1 MSVTSGAPVRL
12 AVGAG
17 SFDGA
22 VIVRPPEWCE
32 SMLDRCDV
40 ATSIKRGVYAVW
52 FDSIPTLVR
61 YLDAADVDVS
71 IPGHLRGDIIAR
83 LDSVG
88 IEHDLYGQKKQ

>member
-17 SFDGA
+17 SFAGA
-22 VIVRPPEWCE
+22 AIVKAPEWCWP
-32 SMLDRCDV
+32 MLDRCDV
-40 ATSIKRGVYAVW
+40 AITIKRGVFAVW
-52 FDSIPTLVR
+52 FDSIPTFIR
-61 YLDAADVDVS
+61 YLDAGGVDVT

-88 IEHDLYGQKKQ
+88 IEHDLYGRMKE